1 MDAASI
7 ADKYVARDGGPPI
20 SASPARGAHPQSRQ
34 TAETILTLAS
44 FIDWHDKGAMWGGY
58 TKEQAFDALCR
69 LTGLPADMLRRIVRG
84 ADDIPF

>member
-1 MDAASI
+1 MDAACI
-7 ADKYVARDGGPPI
+7 ADTDVARDGGPPV
-20 SASPARGAHPQSRQ
+20 SARSGQRAPMSSQ

-44 FIDWHDKGAMWGGY
+44 FIDRHDKGARWCGY

-69 LTGLPADMLRRIVRG
+69 PTGLPAHMLRRIVRG